1 MRQQEATEEVQAATN
16 AAEPVRK
23 MEAAGGGAGSVEKE
37 AAGGDGGAASRWSFH
52 PFPASVAMTD
62 AKAVAAHF
70 QALADAE
77 NVSYVYTTAQGAEE
91 IVFPT
96 SWDHPDFL
104 KKHFKK

>member
-1 MRQQEATEEVQAATN
+1 MQAATN

-23 MEAAGGGAGSVEKE
+23 MEAAGG
-37 AAGGDGGAASRWSFH
+37 AASRWSFH
-52 PFPASVAMTD
+52 PFPASVAKTD

-70 QALADAE
+70 QAKADAE
-77 NVSYVYTTAQGAEE
+77 KVAFVYKTAQGAEKM
-91 IVFPT
+91 VFPT